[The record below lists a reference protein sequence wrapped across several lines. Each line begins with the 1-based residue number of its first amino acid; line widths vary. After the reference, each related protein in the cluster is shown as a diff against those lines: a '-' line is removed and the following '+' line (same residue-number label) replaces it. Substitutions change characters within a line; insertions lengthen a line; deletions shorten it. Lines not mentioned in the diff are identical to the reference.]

1 MGKTRAYRIFTT
13 FLLSYLLILL
23 LPVSG
28 LTFVVY
34 HAFVNKLEEETVQG
48 NLNTLDKVRYAMD
61 EQLKR
66 LEDTTYQ
73 MMLED
78 NRLSLFRVS
87 GDHGY
92 KAWGIVNELKRIQK
106 MNPFLHEIWLYYRG
120 EASVY
125 TSSSIYALPMLADRI
140 YQFDDWREEELSR
153 DLNSL
158 SERVIKPPAS
168 DRIGGE
174 RYMRVIVPVLPYRN
188 QPYASV
194 VYLIKETAIRQLLS
208 NLIPTGGST
217 WILDPENRPIAGVG
231 TISETEA
238 EKVSSMTASAVAP
251 GSRKVTVRG
260 EEHYVFSIRS
270 KQSGWT
276 YVTLIPVRLV
286 MGRLAQ
292 AQTLF
297 LYGGAAVLVFG
308 ALFVFLGMRWN
319 YRPIRQL
326 QRETEQI
333 LTPEGPALNELE
345 TVRYAI
351 TSLAT
356 RNRLL
361 DERVKSHA
369 AAAKK
374 QLIFSLVK
382 GELGS
387 EEELRLHADE
397 IGLPVPGS
405 RFRAAI
411 LHLASAGG
419 DNDREIGVETLE
431 ALLQSHLPGYAAEHM
446 ETGKYILI
454 LMTDGLG
461 DEEVRHAV
469 LAFRES
475 SHVVWS
481 VSATIGLGQ
490 ECGLTGLP
498 RSYLEA
504 NTAIEYRFIQGL
516 NRIIDFGVIPTDL
529 SVTPYPSA
537 ELEHLDQSIRAGQ
550 SAKVE
555 ASLSAMLKY
564 VRGSQPPLLV
574 VRSLCLEIIRT
585 VNRAWDE
592 LGLQEQSSS
601 VFPDVFALERLDT
614 LDDFE
619 GLIRSVCSDLCGAF
633 RSAQGVE
640 APLRTLDLML
650 EYIGEHYR
658 SCDFSVQGMARHFGM
673 ALPNLSQYF
682 KDQTGETLLDYTTRL
697 RMEKVK
703 ELLVSQDLP
712 LKTIAEQVGY
722 HNVSSFIRRFKQLTG
737 VTPGEYRLQMK
748 I

>member
-48 NLNTLDKVRYAMD
+48 NLNTLDKVRYVMD

-92 KAWGIVNELKRIQK
+92 KAWGIVSELKRIQK
-106 MNPFLHEIWLYYRG
+106 MNPFVHEIWLYYRA
-120 EASVY
+120 ESSVY
-125 TSSSIYALPMLADRI
+125 TSSSVYALPMLADQI
-140 YQFDDWREEELSR
+140 YQFDDWRGEELSR
-153 DLNSL
+153 DLNSV
-158 SERVIKPPAS
+158 SERVIKPPAM
-168 DRIGGE
+168 DRIGQE
-174 RYMRVIVPVLPYRN
+174 RFMRVIVPVLPYRN

-194 VYLIKETAIRQLLS
+194 VYLIKESAIQQLLS

-217 WILDPENRPIAGVG
+217 WILDPENRPVAGAGAVG
-231 TISETEA
+231 KAQA
-238 EKVSSMTASAVAP
+238 EQVSVLSAAAAP
-251 GSRKVTVRG
+251 GSQRVTIG
-260 EEHYVFSIRS
+260 KEDHYVFSIRS

-276 YVTLIPVRLV
+276 YVTLVPVKLV
-286 MGRLAQ
+286 LGRLAQ

-297 LYGGAAVLVFG
+297 LYGGAVVLVIG

-326 QRETEQI
+326 QRETEQ
-333 LTPEGPALNELE
+333 LLSPEGPALNELE

-351 TSLAT
+351 ASLAD

-361 DERVKSHA
+361 DERVRSHA

-374 QLIFSLVK
+374 QLLLSLVK
-382 GELGS
+382 GDFGS
-387 EEELRLHADE
+387 EDELRLHADE
-397 IGLPVPGS
+397 IGLPIGGT

-411 LHLASAGG
+411 LHLASADGG
-419 DNDREIGVETLE
+419 SDREMGVETLE
-431 ALLQSHLPGYAAEHM
+431 LLLLSLLPGYAAEHM
-446 ETGKYILI
+446 EPGKLILI
-454 LMTDGLG
+454 LLTDGLG
-461 DEEVRHAV
+461 EADVEHAV
-469 LAFRES
+469 EAFRQS
-475 SHVVWS
+475 VHAVWS
-481 VSATIGLGQ
+481 GSATIGLGR
-490 ECGLTGLP
+490 ECELTGLP

-516 NRIIDFGVIPTDL
+516 NRIIEFGMIPSDRSL
-529 SVTPYPSA
+529 TPYPSG
-537 ELEHLDQSIRAGQ
+537 ELELLDQSIRAGQ

-585 VNRAWDE
+585 VNKAWDE

-633 RSAQGVE
+633 RSAQGAE
-640 APLRTLDLML
+640 TPLRTLDLML
-650 EYIGEHYR
+650 AYIHEHYR

-673 ALPNLSQYF
+673 AVPNLSQYF

-697 RMEKVK
+697 RIEKVK
-703 ELLVSQDLP
+703 ELLASQDLP
-712 LKTIAEQVGY
+712 VKTIAEQVGY

-748 I
+748 